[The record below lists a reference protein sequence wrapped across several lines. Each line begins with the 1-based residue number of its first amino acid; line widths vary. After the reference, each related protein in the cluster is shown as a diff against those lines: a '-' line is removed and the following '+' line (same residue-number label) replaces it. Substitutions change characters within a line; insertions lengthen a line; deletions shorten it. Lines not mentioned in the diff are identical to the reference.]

1 MFQFYAPFSGDFRDY
16 KMRRLGRNREMTL
29 LWYRAG
35 VLHGDSRSVLKL
47 AIRKNS
53 KENSCAGVHF
63 SKAAIPKRTPSY
75 VLFSEFSKIC
85 HLLAYR

>member
-1 MFQFYAPFSGDFRDY
+1 MFQFYAPFSGVFRDY

-35 VLHGDSRSVLKL
+35 VLHESKSEKL
-47 AIRKNS
+47 SIRKNS

-63 SKAAIPKRTPSY
+63 SKAAIPKRTPSHL
-75 VLFSEFSKIC
+75 LFSEFSKIC

>member
-1 MFQFYAPFSGDFRDY
+1 MFQFYAPFSGVFRDY

-35 VLHGDSRSVLKL
+35 VLHGSKSEKL
-47 AIRKNS
+47 SIRKNS

-63 SKAAIPKRTPSY
+63 SKAAIPKRTPSHL
-75 VLFSEFSKIC
+75 LFSEFSKIC